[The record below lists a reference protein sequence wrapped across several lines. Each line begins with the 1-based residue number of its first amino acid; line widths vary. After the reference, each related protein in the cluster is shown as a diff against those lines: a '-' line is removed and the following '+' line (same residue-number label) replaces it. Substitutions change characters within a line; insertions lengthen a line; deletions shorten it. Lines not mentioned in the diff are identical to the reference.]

1 MPLCVEQT
9 PRGGL
14 RGPTPFLLLT
24 QPFSDALSGIGWSL
38 DSDQQHRDSAV
49 LCRLSGRLDRTLLLA
64 LIVSVPSTPDASLT
78 SVSVSQR
85 NACSPWSNGL

>member
-1 MPLCVEQT
+1 MLVDLTTEHP
-9 PRGGL
+9 PRQQW
-14 RGPTPFLLLT
+14 RGFSLLT
-24 QPFSDALSGIGWSL
+24 QHAGGALTGSDWFL

-49 LCRLSGRLDRTLLLA
+49 LCRLSGRLDRTLPRA

-78 SVSVSQR
+78 SVSGFQR